1 MTIALKPQS
10 LKPSILRPCFC
21 GLLHSEDSSSQ
32 KMQVISIAL
41 VLLSSLFAA
50 ELAIGTWSHS
60 LSLLA
65 DAGHLLT
72 DVTALSMTLGAA
84 WLAQR
89 PACDRATFG
98 HQRVEILAALL
109 NGFGLLAIA
118 AFVTWESWERF
129 NLPQTVLGLP
139 MLLGAGIGLLVNSL
153 NILLLYQRSQDDLNM
168 KAAFLHVV
176 TDAASSVGVIIA
188 SLTIYFWHWM
198 WMDTTASLLV
208 AILTALSA
216 LPLIKQSL
224 AILLE
229 YAPASIDPTEIE
241 TTLLAFESVQQVEA
255 LRIWSISANRVA
267 LAAQIRVANSLGSRE
282 RDRLLQKLQTH
293 LHRIYQIEEI
303 VLQLRSD
310 EIQVEVGFHPL
321 LHQSLTEHVSRKT
334 RSLLG

>member
-1 MTIALKPQS
+1 MTIALKP
-10 LKPSILRPCFC
+10 PSPNPPILRPCFC
-21 GLLHSEDSSSQ
+21 GLLHSNDSSSQ

-41 VLLSSLFAA
+41 VLLASLFAT

-65 DAGHLLT
+65 DAGHLLA

-89 PACDRATFG
+89 PARDRATFG

-109 NGFGLLAIA
+109 NGLGLLAIA

-153 NILLLYQRSQDDLNM
+153 NILLLYQRSQDDLNL

-176 TDAASSVGVIIA
+176 ADAASSVGVIIA

-198 WMDTTASLLV
+198 WMDTTASLMV
-208 AILTALSA
+208 AVLTSLSA

-224 AILLE
+224 EILLE
-229 YAPASIDPTEIE
+229 YAPTSIDPTEIE
-241 TTLLAFESVQQVEA
+241 ATLLAFESVQQVEA
-255 LRIWSISANRVA
+255 LWIWSISANQIA
-267 LAAQIRVANSLGSRE
+267 LVAQIRVAKSLGSGE

-293 LHRIYQIEEI
+293 LQRIYQIEEI
-303 VLQLRSD
+303 VLQLKSD
-310 EIQVEVGFHPL
+310 ELQVKTSLHPL

-334 RSLLG
+334 RSSLS